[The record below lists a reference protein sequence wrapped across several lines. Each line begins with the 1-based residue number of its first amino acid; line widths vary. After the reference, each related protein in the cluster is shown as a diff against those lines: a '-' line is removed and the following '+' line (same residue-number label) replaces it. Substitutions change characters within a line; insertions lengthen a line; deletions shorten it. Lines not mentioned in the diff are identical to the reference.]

1 MTADGSRLLWR
12 DREMG
17 ITVWDTFTG
26 RRAVTLPALLACPL
40 AWAGDDTI
48 VSVEQYLDR
57 ETRKKDYAGPAPYST
72 RVAIRS
78 LSSGEMRSFMSA
90 DVDYGRVAADANG
103 TVIGTTAPLEQG
115 VLVLDVANLKP
126 RYHPSP
132 TVAEPEGIRY
142 LAISDGGAK
151 AAVACGDIGP
161 YRNPAGPAS
170 IFVVDMKTGVS
181 APCGRTVIQL
191 PSPPL

>member
-1 MTADGSRLLWR
+1 
-12 DREMG
+12 
-17 ITVWDTFTG
+17 
-26 RRAVTLPALLACPL
+26 
-40 AWAGDDTI
+40 
-48 VSVEQYLDR
+48 
-57 ETRKKDYAGPAPYST
+57 
-72 RVAIRS
+72 
-78 LSSGEMRSFMSA
+78 MRSFMSA

-170 IFVVDMKTGVS
+170 IFVVDMKTGVMRALRPDRHSVAKS
-181 APCGRTVIQL
+181 AAVTAFGSPLIAVCIWLLWRTAPRGRSCST
-191 PSPPL
+191 